1 MEALI
6 ETRNEYI
13 EHIQDILGIAIS
25 KRINKIWSETE
36 NNVKKFQ
43 SELTQIKK
51 WNNNIIDD
59 EYKKIVKYHKVQI
72 YI

>member
-6 ETRNEYI
+6 ETRNEYV

-25 KRINKIWSETE
+25 KRINKIWEESG
-36 NNVKKFQ
+36 NNIKKFQ

-51 WNNNIIDD
+51 SPRN
-59 EYKKIVKYHKVQI
+59 KI
-72 YI
+72 